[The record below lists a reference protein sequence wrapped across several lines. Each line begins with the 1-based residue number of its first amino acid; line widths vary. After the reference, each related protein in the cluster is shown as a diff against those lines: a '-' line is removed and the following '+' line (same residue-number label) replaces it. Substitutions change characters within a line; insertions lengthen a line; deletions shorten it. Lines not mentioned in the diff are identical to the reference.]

1 MCCVFSSLRLK
12 AHQLHGTNA
21 PLVHLV
27 DKVIVVAKSCARSPE
42 PETAKVAEVLGIAS
56 ACHGT
61 IAQSI
66 VRLPRNTVCCSYL
79 VLEEVYFL
87 FVGQDVLVCKYT
99 VVVAV

>member
-1 MCCVFSSLRLK
+1 MCCVFSSIRLK
-12 AHQLHGTNA
+12 AHQLHGANA

-27 DKVIVVAKSCARSPE
+27 DKVMMVAKSCARSPE

-66 VRLPRNTVCCSYL
+66 VRLPRNTLCAPTLYL
-79 VLEEVYFL
+79 KSTIFL
-87 FVGQDVLVCKYT
+87 SGQDVLVYKYT